1 MIISNKSRII
11 YNDKKTKHT
20 NFYCMFTEDKVTEI
34 YYLADDF
41 CKYSDSIV
49 KKYAIDMTK
58 TMKRKYHRDNRLSKA
73 EVMLIVIM
81 FHASGFRCLKHFY
94 LEYESVHCR
103 KLFPRLVLYN
113 RFVEL
118 QKEVAVPLTIF
129 IKEFC

>member
-1 MIISNKSRII
+1 
-11 YNDKKTKHT
+11 
-20 NFYCMFTEDKVTEI
+20 MFTEDKVTEI
-34 YYLADDF
+34 FCLADDF

-94 LEYESVHCR
+94 LESVSVHCK